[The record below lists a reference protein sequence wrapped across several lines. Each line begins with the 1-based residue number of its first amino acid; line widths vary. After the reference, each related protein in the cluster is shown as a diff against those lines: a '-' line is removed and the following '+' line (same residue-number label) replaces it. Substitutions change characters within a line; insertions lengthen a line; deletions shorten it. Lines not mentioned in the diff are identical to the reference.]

1 MMTSADLLTIAPPRA
16 WRHRP
21 ACNDVTDHVTERS
34 SARNAETKIP
44 TNQRTD
50 SDADESLDDRVA
62 KIHDDVTQSP
72 KYSHTT
78 SDSRIV
84 DIYSWLE
91 LLIWY
96 RELLTFTT
104 LTLCIAYVYTTK
116 PSQRDEDGSLR
127 TVATYWLS

>member
-1 MMTSADLLTIAPPRA
+1 
-16 WRHRP
+16 
-21 ACNDVTDHVTERS
+21 VTERS

-91 LLIWY
+91 LLI
-96 RELLTFTT
+96 
-104 LTLCIAYVYTTK
+104 
-116 PSQRDEDGSLR
+116 
-127 TVATYWLS
+127 